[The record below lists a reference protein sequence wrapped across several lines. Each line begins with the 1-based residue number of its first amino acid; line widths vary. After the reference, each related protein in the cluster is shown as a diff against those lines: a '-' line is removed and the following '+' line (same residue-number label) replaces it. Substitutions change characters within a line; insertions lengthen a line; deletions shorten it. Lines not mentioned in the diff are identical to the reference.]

1 MKILKYSAI
10 SLLVIGALFAAAY
23 FIKTN
28 DKSVIV
34 YDTQKTLI
42 TSIEKK
48 TVVTGKVIP
57 EDEVEI
63 KPQIQG
69 IIDAIFVEEGDL
81 VKTGDLLAKIKVV
94 PNEQNL
100 NSAEGRLAN
109 SRIVLKNADIE
120 YNRNKD
126 LYEKGIIS
134 KQDFDNVQLRY
145 NQSKL
150 DVSNAISDLQIIRS
164 GSKGGAASANTNIRA
179 TVPGTVL
186 EIPVEE
192 GFQVIASNSFNAG
205 TTIATIA
212 DLNKMIF
219 EGKVDEAEV
228 GKLKVG
234 MPLEVSLG
242 AIEDQALQAK
252 LKFIAPKGNEEQ
264 GAVQFKI
271 EADLYLNDSIFVRAG
286 YSANASLVLER
297 KDSVMAIS
305 ESLLQ
310 FDRKTEEPYVEIEI
324 EDQKFERRDVKIG
337 ISDGVNVEIISGV
350 SKDDK
355 IKVWNKTEPIKK
367 GEDDDSSVEMFIVT
381 FLSSSI
387 STKALS
393 PSLILPERTS
403 SAKLSSSKRMTALLK
418 GRAP

>member
-1 MKILKYSAI
+1 MKILKYIGIA
-10 SLLVIGALFAAAY
+10 LLICVVLFAAAY

-28 DKSVIV
+28 NKSAIE
-34 YDTQKTLI
+34 YETETAII
-42 TSIEKK
+42 TSIERK

-69 IIDAIFVEEGDL
+69 IIETLFVEEGDL
-81 VKTGDLLAKIKVV
+81 VNTGDLLARIKVV

-100 NSAEGRLAN
+100 NTAQGRLAN
-109 SRIVLKNADIE
+109 SKIVLKNAKID
-120 YNRNKD
+120 YDRSKD
-126 LYEKGIIS
+126 LFSKGIIS
-134 KQDFDNVQLRY
+134 KQEFENSELRY
-145 NQSKL
+145 SQSKQ
-150 DVSNAISDLQIIRS
+150 DIANATSDLQIIRS
-164 GSKGGAASANTNIRA
+164 GSAGGAASANTNIRA
-179 TVPGTVL
+179 TVPGTIL

-234 MPLEVSLG
+234 MPLEVNLG
-242 AIEDQALQAK
+242 AIEDQSLEAK

-264 GAVQFKI
+264 GAVQFII
-271 EADLYLNDSIFVRAG
+271 EADLFLNDSIFIRAG

-297 KDSVMAIS
+297 KDSIMAIP

-310 FDRKTEEPYVEIEI
+310 FDRETEKPYVEISLGEQTFEKRDI
-324 EDQKFERRDVKIG
+324 EIG
-337 ISDGVNVEIISGV
+337 ISDGVNVEIISGLT
-350 SKDDK
+350 KEDL
-355 IKVWNKTEPIKK
+355 IKVWNKTEPVKK
-367 GEDDDSSVEMFIVT
+367 GDEE
-381 FLSSSI
+381 
-387 STKALS
+387 KK
-393 PSLILPERTS
+393 EEN
-403 SAKLSSSKRMTALLK
+403 
-418 GRAP
+418 

>member
-1 MKILKYSAI
+1 MKILKYIGIA
-10 SLLVIGALFAAAY
+10 LLIGGVLFAAAY

-28 DKSVIV
+28 SKSAIE
-34 YDTQKTLI
+34 YETQTAII
-42 TSIEKK
+42 TSIENK

-69 IIDAIFVEEGDL
+69 IIETLFVEEGDQ
-81 VKTGDLLAKIKVV
+81 VNTGDLLAKIKVV
-94 PNEQNL
+94 PNEQSL
-100 NSAEGRLAN
+100 NTAEGRLAN
-109 SRIVLKNADIE
+109 SKIVLKNAEIDFK
-120 YNRNKD
+120 RNKD
-126 LYEKGIIS
+126 LFDKGIIS
-134 KQDFDNVQLRY
+134 KQDFDNIQLRY
-145 NQSKL
+145 NQSKQ
-150 DVSNAISDLQIIRS
+150 DVSNAISDLQIIRL

-228 GKLKVG
+228 GKLIVG
-234 MPLEVSLG
+234 MPLEVNLG
-242 AIEDQALQAK
+242 AIEDQSLEAK

-264 GAVQFKI
+264 GAVQFII
-271 EADLYLNDSIFVRAG
+271 EADLFINDSIFVRAG
-286 YSANASLVLER
+286 YSANASLILER
-297 KDSVMAIS
+297 KENIMAIS

-310 FDRKTEEPYVEIEI
+310 FDRETEIPYVEVQVA
-324 EDQKFERRDVKIG
+324 DQKFERRDIEIG
-337 ISDGVNVEIISGV
+337 LSDGVNVEVLSGL
-350 SKDDK
+350 SQEDL

-367 GEDDDSSVEMFIVT
+367 GDDDEDGNRRRRN
-381 FLSSSI
+381 
-387 STKALS
+387 K
-393 PSLILPERTS
+393 
-403 SAKLSSSKRMTALLK
+403 
-418 GRAP
+418 

>member
-1 MKILKYSAI
+1 MKILKYI
-10 SLLVIGALFAAAY
+10 VITLLIFGALFAAAY

-28 DKSVIV
+28 DRSAIV
-34 YDTQKTLI
+34 YETKTI
-42 TSIEKK
+42 ITTSIEKK
-48 TVVTGKVIP
+48 TVITGKVIP

-69 IIDAIFVEEGDL
+69 IIDALFVEEGDK

-109 SRIVLKNADIE
+109 SRIVLKNTQIE
-120 YNRNKD
+120 FKRNKD
-126 LYEKGIIS
+126 LFDKGIIS
-134 KQDFDNVQLRY
+134 RQDFDNIQLRY

-150 DVSNAISDLQIIRS
+150 DVSNAVSDLQIIRL

-228 GKLKVG
+228 GKLIVG
-234 MPLEVSLG
+234 MPLEVNLG
-242 AIEDQALQAK
+242 AIEDQSLEAK

-271 EADLYLNDSIFVRAG
+271 EADLFLNDSIFVRAG
-286 YSANASLVLER
+286 YSANASLILER
-297 KDSVMAIS
+297 KDNVMAVE

-310 FDRKTEEPYVEIEI
+310 FDRETEKPYVEIQVA
-324 EDQKFERRDVKIG
+324 DQKFERRDIEIG
-337 ISDGVNVEIISGV
+337 LSDGVNVEVLSGLNE
-350 SKDDK
+350 DDQ

-367 GEDDDSSVEMFIVT
+367 GDEEDEDG
-381 FLSSSI
+381 FLD
-387 STKALS
+387 
-393 PSLILPERTS
+393 
-403 SAKLSSSKRMTALLK
+403 
-418 GRAP
+418 

>member
-1 MKILKYSAI
+1 MKILKYIGITLLI
-10 SLLVIGALFAAAY
+10 SGALFAAAY

-28 DKSVIV
+28 DKSAII
-34 YDTQKTLI
+34 YETKTI
-42 TSIEKK
+42 INTSIEKK
-48 TVVTGKVIP
+48 TVITGKVIP

-69 IIDAIFVEEGDL
+69 IIDALFVEEGDK

-100 NSAEGRLAN
+100 NAAEGRVAN
-109 SRIVLKNADIE
+109 SKIVLKNAQIE
-120 YNRNKD
+120 FKRNKNLFD
-126 LYEKGIIS
+126 KGIIS

-150 DVSNAISDLQIIRS
+150 DVSNAVSDLQIIRL

-228 GKLKVG
+228 GKLIVG
-234 MPLEVSLG
+234 MPLEVNLG
-242 AIEDQALQAK
+242 AIEDQSLDAK

-271 EADLYLNDSIFVRAG
+271 EADLFLNDSIFVRAG
-286 YSANASLVLER
+286 YSANASLIIER
-297 KDSVMAIS
+297 KDNVMAVE

-310 FDRKTEEPYVEIEI
+310 FDRETEKPYVEIQI
-324 EDQKFERRDVKIG
+324 GDQKFERRDIEIG
-337 ISDGVNVEIISGV
+337 LSDGVNVEVISGLTEE
-350 SKDDK
+350 DQ
-355 IKVWNKTEPIKK
+355 IKVWNKTEPIKN
-367 GEDDDSSVEMFIVT
+367 GISVEEE
-381 FLSSSI
+381 L
-387 STKALS
+387 AD
-393 PSLILPERTS
+393 
-403 SAKLSSSKRMTALLK
+403 
-418 GRAP
+418 

>member
-1 MKILKYSAI
+1 MKILKYIGIA
-10 SLLVIGALFAAAY
+10 LVIFGALFATAY

-28 DKSVIV
+28 NKSTIE
-34 YDTQKTLI
+34 YETQTAI
-42 TSIEKK
+42 ISDIEKK

-69 IIDAIFVEEGDL
+69 IIEGLFVEEGDL
-81 VKTGDLLAKIKVV
+81 VQTGDLLARIKVV

-100 NSAEGRLAN
+100 NSANGRLQN
-109 SRIVLKNADIE
+109 SKIVLKNAKIE
-120 YNRNKD
+120 FDRNKD

-134 KQDFDNVQLRY
+134 KQQFQNIELQY
-145 NQSKL
+145 NQAIQN
-150 DVSNAISDLQIIRS
+150 VNNAESDLEIIRS
-164 GSKGGAASANTNIRA
+164 GSAGGAASANTNIRA

-212 DLNKMIF
+212 DMKKMIF

-234 MPLEVSLG
+234 MPLKVSLG
-242 AIEDQALQAK
+242 AIEDETLEAR

-264 GAVQFKI
+264 GAVQFII
-271 EADLYLNDSIFVRAG
+271 EADLFLNDSIFIRAG

-297 KDSVMAIS
+297 KDSIMVVS

-310 FDRKTEEPYVEIEI
+310 FDRETEKHYVEVWVGE
-324 EDQKFERRDVKIG
+324 QKFEKRDIEIG
-337 ISDGVNVEIISGV
+337 ISDGINVEVISGITLE
-350 SKDDK
+350 DK

-367 GEDDDSSVEMFIVT
+367 GDEDEAEDKE
-381 FLSSSI
+381 
-387 STKALS
+387 
-393 PSLILPERTS
+393 
-403 SAKLSSSKRMTALLK
+403 
-418 GRAP
+418 

>member
-1 MKILKYSAI
+1 MKILKYIGITLLI
-10 SLLVIGALFAAAY
+10 SGALFAAAY

-28 DKSVIV
+28 DKSAII
-34 YDTQKTLI
+34 YETKTI
-42 TSIEKK
+42 ITTSIEKK
-48 TVVTGKVIP
+48 TVITGKVIP

-69 IIDAIFVEEGDL
+69 IIDALFVEEGDK

-100 NSAEGRLAN
+100 NAAEGRVAN
-109 SRIVLKNADIE
+109 SKIVLKNSQIE
-120 YNRNKD
+120 FKRNKD
-126 LYEKGIIS
+126 LFDKGIIS

-150 DVSNAISDLQIIRS
+150 DVSNAVSDLQIIRL

-228 GKLKVG
+228 GKLIVG
-234 MPLEVSLG
+234 MPLEVNLG
-242 AIEDQALQAK
+242 AIEDQSLEAK

-271 EADLYLNDSIFVRAG
+271 EADLFLNDSIFVRAG
-286 YSANASLVLER
+286 YSANASLIIER
-297 KDSVMAIS
+297 KDNVMAVE

-310 FDRKTEEPYVEIEI
+310 FDRETEKPYVEIQI
-324 EDQKFERRDVKIG
+324 GDQKFERRDIEIG
-337 ISDGVNVEIISGV
+337 LSDGVNVEVISGLTE
-350 SKDDK
+350 DDQ
-355 IKVWNKTEPIKK
+355 IKVWNKTEPIKN
-367 GEDDDSSVEMFIVT
+367 GISVEKE
-381 FLSSSI
+381 L
-387 STKALS
+387 AD
-393 PSLILPERTS
+393 
-403 SAKLSSSKRMTALLK
+403 
-418 GRAP
+418 

>member
-1 MKILKYSAI
+1 MKILKYIGITLLI
-10 SLLVIGALFAAAY
+10 SGALFAAAY

-28 DKSVIV
+28 DKSAII
-34 YDTQKTLI
+34 YETKTI
-42 TSIEKK
+42 INTSIEKK
-48 TVVTGKVIP
+48 TVITGKVIP

-69 IIDAIFVEEGDL
+69 IIDALFVEEGDK

-109 SRIVLKNADIE
+109 SRIVLKNTQIE
-120 YNRNKD
+120 FKRNKD
-126 LYEKGIIS
+126 LFDKGIIS
-134 KQDFDNVQLRY
+134 RQDFDNIQLRY

-150 DVSNAISDLQIIRS
+150 DVSNAVSDLQIIRL

-228 GKLKVG
+228 GKLIVG
-234 MPLEVSLG
+234 MPLEVNLG
-242 AIEDQALQAK
+242 AIEDQSLEAK

-271 EADLYLNDSIFVRAG
+271 EADLFLNDSIFVRAG
-286 YSANASLVLER
+286 YSANASLILER
-297 KDSVMAIS
+297 KDNVMAVE

-310 FDRKTEEPYVEIEI
+310 FDRKTEKPYVEIQI
-324 EDQKFERRDVKIG
+324 GDQKFERRDIEIG
-337 ISDGVNVEIISGV
+337 LSDGVNVEVLSGLT
-350 SKDDK
+350 KDDK

-367 GEDDDSSVEMFIVT
+367 GDEEDEDRGGLLDD
-381 FLSSSI
+381 
-387 STKALS
+387 
-393 PSLILPERTS
+393 
-403 SAKLSSSKRMTALLK
+403 
-418 GRAP
+418 

>member
-1 MKILKYSAI
+1 MKILKYIGITLLI
-10 SLLVIGALFAAAY
+10 SGALFAAAY

-28 DKSVIV
+28 DRSAIV
-34 YDTQKTLI
+34 YETKTI
-42 TSIEKK
+42 ITTSIEKK
-48 TVVTGKVIP
+48 TVITGKVIP

-69 IIDAIFVEEGDL
+69 IIDALFVEEGDK
-81 VKTGDLLAKIKVV
+81 VETGDLLAKIKVV

-109 SRIVLKNADIE
+109 SRIILKNAEIE
-120 YNRNKD
+120 FKRNND
-126 LYEKGIIS
+126 LFDKGIIS
-134 KQDFDNVQLRY
+134 KQDFDNIKLRY
-145 NQSKL
+145 NQSMQ

-228 GKLKVG
+228 GKLIVG
-234 MPLEVSLG
+234 MPLEVNLG
-242 AIEDQALQAK
+242 AIEDQSLEAK

-271 EADLYLNDSIFVRAG
+271 EADLFLNDSIFIRAG
-286 YSANASLVLER
+286 YSANASLILER
-297 KDSVMAIS
+297 KDEIMAIE

-310 FDRKTEEPYVEIEI
+310 FDRKTEKPYVEIQVA
-324 EDQKFERRDVKIG
+324 DQKFERRDIEIG
-337 ISDGVNVEIISGV
+337 LSDGVNVEVISGLTE
-350 SKDDK
+350 DDQ

-367 GEDDDSSVEMFIVT
+367 GDEEDEDGFLDD
-381 FLSSSI
+381 
-387 STKALS
+387 
-393 PSLILPERTS
+393 
-403 SAKLSSSKRMTALLK
+403 
-418 GRAP
+418 

>member
-1 MKILKYSAI
+1 MKILKYIGITLLI
-10 SLLVIGALFAAAY
+10 SGALFAAAY

-28 DKSVIV
+28 DKSAIV
-34 YDTQKTLI
+34 YETKTI
-42 TSIEKK
+42 INTSIEKK
-48 TVVTGKVIP
+48 TVITGKVIP

-69 IIDAIFVEEGDL
+69 IIDALFVEEGDK

-100 NSAEGRLAN
+100 NAAEGRVAN
-109 SRIVLKNADIE
+109 SKIVLKNAQIE
-120 YNRNKD
+120 FRRNKNLFD
-126 LYEKGIIS
+126 KGIIS

-150 DVSNAISDLQIIRS
+150 DVSNAVSDLQIIRL

-228 GKLKVG
+228 GKLIVG
-234 MPLEVSLG
+234 MPLEVNLG
-242 AIEDQALQAK
+242 AIEDQSLDAK

-271 EADLYLNDSIFVRAG
+271 EADLFLNDSIFVRAG
-286 YSANASLVLER
+286 YSANASLIIER
-297 KDSVMAIS
+297 KDNVMAVE

-310 FDRKTEEPYVEIEI
+310 FDRETEKPYVEIQI
-324 EDQKFERRDVKIG
+324 GDQKFERRDIEIG
-337 ISDGVNVEIISGV
+337 LSDGVNVEVISGLTEE
-350 SKDDK
+350 DQ
-355 IKVWNKTEPIKK
+355 IKVWNKTEPIKN
-367 GEDDDSSVEMFIVT
+367 GISVEEE
-381 FLSSSI
+381 L
-387 STKALS
+387 AD
-393 PSLILPERTS
+393 
-403 SAKLSSSKRMTALLK
+403 
-418 GRAP
+418 

>member
-1 MKILKYSAI
+1 MKILKYIGITLLI
-10 SLLVIGALFAAAY
+10 SGALFAAAY

-28 DKSVIV
+28 DKSAIV
-34 YDTQKTLI
+34 YETKTI
-42 TSIEKK
+42 ITTSIEKK
-48 TVVTGKVIP
+48 TVITGKVIP

-69 IIDAIFVEEGDL
+69 IIDALFVEEGDK
-81 VKTGDLLAKIKVV
+81 VNTGDLLAKIKVV

-109 SRIVLKNADIE
+109 SRIVLKNAKIDFK
-120 YNRNKD
+120 RNND
-126 LYEKGIIS
+126 LFDKGIIS
-134 KQDFDNVQLRY
+134 KQDFDNIQLRY
-145 NQSKL
+145 NQSKQ

-228 GKLKVG
+228 GKLIVG
-234 MPLEVSLG
+234 MPLEVNLG
-242 AIEDQALQAK
+242 AIEDQSLEAK

-271 EADLYLNDSIFVRAG
+271 EADLFLNDSIFVRAG
-286 YSANASLVLER
+286 YSANASLILER
-297 KDSVMAIS
+297 KNNVMAVE

-310 FDRKTEEPYVEIEI
+310 FDRETEKPYVEIQVA
-324 EDQKFERRDVKIG
+324 DQKFERRDIEIG
-337 ISDGVNVEIISGV
+337 LSDGVNDEVLSGLTE
-350 SKDDK
+350 DDQ

-367 GEDDDSSVEMFIVT
+367 GDEEDEGG
-381 FLSSSI
+381 FLD
-387 STKALS
+387 K
-393 PSLILPERTS
+393 
-403 SAKLSSSKRMTALLK
+403 
-418 GRAP
+418 

>member
-1 MKILKYSAI
+1 MKVLKYIGIA
-10 SLLVIGALFAAAY
+10 LLIFGTLFAVAF

-28 DKSVIV
+28 NKSAIV
-34 YDTQKTLI
+34 YKTQTVI
-42 TSIEKK
+42 TTSIERK

-69 IIDAIFVEEGDL
+69 IIETLFVEEGDQ
-81 VKTGDLLAKIKVV
+81 VATGDLLAKIKVV
-94 PNEQNL
+94 PNEQSL

-109 SRIVLKNADIE
+109 SRILLKNAE
-120 YNRNKD
+120 LEFNRNKD
-126 LYEKGIIS
+126 LFDKGIIS

-145 NQSKL
+145 NQAKQ
-150 DVSNAISDLQIIRS
+150 DVSNAVSDLQIIRL

-228 GKLKVG
+228 GKLRVG
-234 MPLEVSLG
+234 MPLEVNLG
-242 AIEDQALQAK
+242 AIEDQALEAK

-264 GAVQFKI
+264 GAVQFII
-271 EADLYLNDSIFVRAG
+271 EADLFLNDSIFVRAG
-286 YSANASLVLER
+286 YSANASLILER
-297 KDSVMAIS
+297 KDSIMAIP

-310 FDRKTEEPYVEIEI
+310 FDKETEVPYVEVQVA
-324 EDQKFERRDVKIG
+324 DQKFERRDIEVG
-337 ISDGVNVEIISGV
+337 ISDGINVEVLSGL
-350 SKDDK
+350 SKEDQ
-355 IKVWNKTEPIKK
+355 IKVWNKTEPIKR
-367 GEDDDSSVEMFIVT
+367 GDDNGP
-381 FLSSSI
+381 
-387 STKALS
+387 AN
-393 PSLILPERTS
+393 
-403 SAKLSSSKRMTALLK
+403 
-418 GRAP
+418 

>member
-42 TSIEKK
+42 TSIERK

-69 IIDAIFVEEGDL
+69 IIDVIFVEEGDL

-109 SRIVLKNADIE
+109 SRIVLKNAHIE
-120 YNRNKD
+120 FNRNKD

-297 KDSVMAIS
+297 KDSIMAIS

-350 SKDDK
+350 SKMTK

-367 GEDDDSSVEMFIVT
+367 GEDDDSSVEM
-381 FLSSSI
+381 
-387 STKALS
+387 A
-393 PSLILPERTS
+393 EN
-403 SAKLSSSKRMTALLK
+403 
-418 GRAP
+418 